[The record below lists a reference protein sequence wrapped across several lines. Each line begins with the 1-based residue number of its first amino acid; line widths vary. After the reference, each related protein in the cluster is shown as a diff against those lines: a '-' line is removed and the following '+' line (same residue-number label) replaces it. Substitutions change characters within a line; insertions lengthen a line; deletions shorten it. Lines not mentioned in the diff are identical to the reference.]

1 MTDTF
6 QGLDADGVERSFTL
20 DDFKGKTTVLYFYP
34 KDNTSGC
41 TREACDFRDS
51 MNRITPK
58 ATVVGVSPDSVK
70 SHASFRQKQ
79 GLNFVLLSD
88 PDHALAEKFGAWGE
102 KTMCGKKS
110 FGIIRSTFILDAEGT
125 IVKEWRKV
133 KVAGHVD
140 EILNFL

>member
-1 MTDTF
+1 MNDVF
-6 QGLDADGVERSFTL
+6 QGLDADGTEKSFTL
-20 DDFKGKTTVLYFYP
+20 DDFKGGTTVLYFYP

-51 MNRITPK
+51 MNRIASK

-88 PDHALAEKFGAWGE
+88 PDHVLAEKFGVWGE
-102 KTMCGKKS
+102 KTMCGKKR
-110 FGIIRSTFILDAEGT
+110 FGIIRSTFILDTDGSV
-125 IVKEWRKV
+125 VKEWRKV